1 MRAKKFKSNYPVHF
15 FEVIFF
21 LLSNELGGGIHTIPT
36 PVHYYSELLNTLV
49 LNYHPVPCGIT
60 AIQTRSN
67 QNFELI
73 ADLRLDKMRSIS
85 THCGIIFDALFMKYS
100 IKIILD
106 WVLRNCTVAH
116 IRWYVYFHS
125 NMHSHIMGLLH
136 SHCESKS
143 LTMIAHILSEWK
155 LDEFEQ
161 SGKLL
166 SKNAKKTKKGEKFGG
181 T

>member
-36 PVHYYSELLNTLV
+36 PVHYYSELLNILV
-49 LNYHPVPCGIT
+49 LNYLPDPCGIT

-106 WVLRNCTVAH
+106 
-116 IRWYVYFHS
+116 
-125 NMHSHIMGLLH
+125 
-136 SHCESKS
+136 
-143 LTMIAHILSEWK
+143 
-155 LDEFEQ
+155 
-161 SGKLL
+161 
-166 SKNAKKTKKGEKFGG
+166 
-181 T
+181 